1 MINEKQA
8 SNFVNGLFEKVEH
21 TEHKKKRDHDK
32 LSEPSVIINE
42 KTAQSYVG
50 NLLNF

>member
-1 MINEKQA
+1 MLNEKQA
-8 SNFVNGLFEKVEH
+8 SYFVKGLFDKVENQ
-21 TEHKKKRDHDK
+21 KRDHDK

-42 KTAQSYVG
+42 KTAQNYVG